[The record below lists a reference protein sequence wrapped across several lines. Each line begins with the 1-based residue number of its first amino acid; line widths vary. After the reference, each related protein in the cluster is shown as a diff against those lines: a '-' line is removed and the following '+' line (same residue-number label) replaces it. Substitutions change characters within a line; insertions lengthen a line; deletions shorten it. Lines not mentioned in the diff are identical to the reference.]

1 MEDMKSI
8 IISFLSV
15 LFLGPSFVY
24 SQEDLDDLYNG
35 FNWMIKSDVV
45 YNHWIPSTSYSLDY
59 YTEGIQYYRF
69 ESVITHDLSF
79 LPDIK
84 FAWETNFNKSN
95 QVELLEEHS
104 SASGLEDAYNKIML
118 IAGFGKHTGLFNP
131 WRTNSFFDLSYSKE
145 TFYIKVR
152 PNEDEIYYAPFSQ
165 DEPKRLLTGND
176 LGMFTKF
183 QEIQGTFN
191 TEGIAILPAIMGALF
206 GGGTDI
212 MTFDGLDTR
221 LGLYFATFHKPF
233 MMNQIATYGWLSG
246 DQRTLYDARFNA
258 FGLVEKWGY
267 YGKYFIFDMQNNL
280 GIAFINLRE
289 DETLSDSQDPVYFH
303 YKLATSLGFHLP
315 LWNSRVNF
323 SAMGSFLWSFMW
335 GGVYSN
341 ETEVI
346 ETQSFLNG
354 DMIFKIN
361 GSLTINI

>member
-1 MEDMKSI
+1 MKKVPLR
-8 IISFLSV
+8 FCLWLFV
-15 LFLGPSFVY
+15 LLTTKVY
-24 SQEDLDDLYNG
+24 SQDFDDLYNG
-35 FNWMIKSDVV
+35 FNWMIKSDIV
-45 YNHWIPSTSYSLDY
+45 YNHWIPTKSYSLDY

-79 LPDIK
+79 LPDLK
-84 FAWETNFNKSN
+84 FSWETNFNKSN
-95 QVELLEEHS
+95 QVELLQEHS
-104 SASGLEDAYNKIML
+104 SESAIEDAYNKIMF
-118 IAGFGKHTGLFNP
+118 IAGFGRQVGVFNP

-145 TFYIKVR
+145 TFYISVR
-152 PNEDEIYYAPFSQ
+152 PNEENIYYAPFEQ
-165 DEPKRLLTGND
+165 NEPVRLLTGAD

-191 TEGIAILPAIMGALF
+191 TNGVAILPAFMGALF
-206 GGGTDI
+206 GGSTEV

-233 MMNQIATYGWLSG
+233 MMNQIATYGYLSG
-246 DQRTLYDARFNA
+246 DERTLYDARFNA
-258 FGLVEKWGY
+258 VGMVEKWGY
-267 YGKYFIFDMQNNL
+267 YGKYFLFDMQNNL

-289 DETLSDSQDPVYFH
+289 DESLSDSQDPVYFH
-303 YKLATSLGFHLP
+303 YKLATNLGFHLP

-323 SAMGSFLWSFMW
+323 SAMGTFLWSFMW
-335 GGVYSN
+335 GGVYSS

-361 GSLTINI
+361 GSITLNI